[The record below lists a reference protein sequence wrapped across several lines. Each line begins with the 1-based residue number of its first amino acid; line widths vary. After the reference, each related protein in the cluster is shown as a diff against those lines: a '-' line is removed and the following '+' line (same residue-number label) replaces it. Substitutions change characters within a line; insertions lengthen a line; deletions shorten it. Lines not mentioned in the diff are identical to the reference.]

1 MLSFFFE
8 RIGHATADVLPA
20 RELNDRAAL
29 FSHFGSADTRTPP
42 EGLPSRGAQGGGSG
56 TLLSVLL
63 ELMDFVE
70 GSASQTH
77 GACQR
82 FLTERPARPAR
93 KACAPG
99 NA

>member
-42 EGLPSRGAQGGGSG
+42 EVYLRGVPQGGGSG
-56 TLLSVLL
+56 TPLSVLL

-82 FLTERPARPAR
+82 FLTERPAQNITADRSLWA
-93 KACAPG
+93 
-99 NA
+99 